1 MGRRKGPPANVDNPV
16 DNPVNDT
23 NVMVATM
30 PGRQGGTLRRGGTN
44 RGGRGRLPSLVRQ
57 ASLAAFAQ
65 RLPILKGIADG
76 VVVEIDEQGAYR
88 VASPTPR
95 DRVAALK
102 VLAELGLG
110 AQVHAADVRER
121 LTAQL
126 QVIRSRPT
134 WTADELVA
142 ALAKVWG

>member
-1 MGRRKGPPANVDNPV
+1 MGRRKEPPANVDNAV
-16 DNPVNDT
+16 DNSGDDSGVT
-23 NVMVATM
+23 LVAQRHGGALL
-30 PGRQGGTLRRGGTN
+30 PGGRRGN
-44 RGGRGRLPSLVRQ
+44 RGGPGKLPSRVRQ

-65 RLPILKGIADG
+65 RLPVLKGIADG

>member
-1 MGRRKGPPANVDNPV
+1 MGRRKGAAGDVENSVENSAPDSNV
-16 DNPVNDT
+16 T
-23 NVMVATM
+23 VATM
-30 PGRQGGTLRRGGTN
+30 PGRQGGTLRRGNRGN
-44 RGGRGRLPSLVRQ
+44 RGGGRLPSLVRQ
-57 ASLAAFAQ
+57 ASLKAFAQ

-102 VLAELGLG
+102 VLADLGLG
-110 AQVHAADVRER
+110 AQVNAADVRER